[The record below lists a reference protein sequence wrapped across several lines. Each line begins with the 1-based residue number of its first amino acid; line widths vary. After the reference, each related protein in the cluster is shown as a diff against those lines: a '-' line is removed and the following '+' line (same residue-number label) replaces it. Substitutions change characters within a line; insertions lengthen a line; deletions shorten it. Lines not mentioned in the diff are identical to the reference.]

1 MADEEAFEAI
11 LDAYPGYIR
20 RHGDKKMVYD
30 SIRGSWDI
38 YNFSQFIRL
47 CQQVHGYVN
56 STYIKRLYSLIRTL
70 PDDTD
75 FFETA
80 KQSSL
85 GKSLWNDC
93 IWDYDNQVSLD
104 FTPDIYFDRGTDRPF
119 PLYVDH
125 DKIDRMNRH
134 FFEEP
139 GFGDDYKDALR
150 LALSGRNPNGVM
162 LFDIC
167 PPTFSGKSVRA
178 RVLHESFNMGDRLW
192 CDSHVRTINKYLST
206 RTITPMF
213 FGNTM
218 PSATR
223 GCVHKNFQVFGSNVE
238 FTNDRSIGEW
248 MIDNKDALVHILLVR

>member
-1 MADEEAFEAI
+1 MEVEDAFGVIVA
-11 LDAYPGYIR
+11 AYPGYIR
-20 RHGDKKMVYD
+20 RYGDKKMVYNPSD
-30 SIRGSWDI
+30 GTWSL
-38 YNFSQFIRL
+38 YNFSQFNRF
-47 CQQVHGYVN
+47 CQEVHGYVN
-56 STYIKRLYSLIRTL
+56 STYINRLYSLIRTL

-85 GKSLWNDC
+85 GKSLWKDC
-93 IWDYDNQVSLD
+93 IWDYDNQLSLE
-104 FTPDIYFDRGTDRPF
+104 FTPAIYFDRGTYRPF
-119 PLYVDH
+119 PLYVDQ
-125 DKIDRMNRH
+125 DRIDRMNRH

-139 GFGDDYKDALR
+139 GFGDDYRDALR
-150 LALSGRNPNGVM
+150 LALSGRNPSGVM

-167 PPTFSGKSVRA
+167 PQTFSGKSVRA

-213 FGNTM
+213 FDNRIPTT
-218 PSATR
+218 TR
-223 GCVHKNFQVFGSNVE
+223 GCVLKNFQVFGSNVE

-248 MIDNKDALVHILLVR
+248 MIDNKDALVNILLVR